1 MTQIKQMGTDYLFKE
16 ETEGIIRAFY
26 DVYNS
31 LGFGFLERVYQN
43 ALYFELC
50 HRGYTCA
57 VQQRINVYY
66 RGNLVGEYFADIIVN
81 GHIIL
86 ELKATE
92 SLNDEH
98 ELQLL
103 NYLKATEIEVGLL
116 LNFGK
121 HPQVKRKI
129 FTNNNKENLCP
140 SVQSVSSACHNEANN
155 N

>member
-1 MTQIKQMGTDYLFKE
+1 MTQIKRMTTDILFKE
-16 ETEGIIRAFY
+16 ETEGIICAFY

-31 LGFGFLERVYQN
+31 LGYGFLERVYQN

-50 HRGYTCA
+50 RRGYTCA

-66 RGNLVGEYFADIIVN
+66 RGNLVGEYFADMVVN

-86 ELKATE
+86 ELKAVG
-92 SLNDEH
+92 SLANEH

-116 LNFGK
+116 LNFGE

-129 FTNNNKENLCP
+129 FTNKNKENLR
-140 SVQSVSSACHNEANN
+140 SSAQSASSACHDDNN
-155 N
+155 KI